1 MTRVQRI
8 GRAWR
13 HFRTTAIAVVAVGW
27 TTAAIAQ
34 TPAPPPAPPPARIII
49 GYVDIDGDPRH
60 EPIRGYE
67 RLILKTRDHPFA
79 GAQVGIL
86 EAKAVSRVLNTEFAL
101 ERITLKS
108 ADALV
113 PAVLQ
118 AHQNRGIQY
127 FLIDAPAEVFKPLA
141 AAVRGRDILLFNVT
155 APDDSL
161 RREVCAREVVHTF
174 PSLAMSMDT
183 LAQYLVSRK
192 WRDVFVLQGPLPGD
206 ALKTR
211 AFEASAKKFGL
222 RIVATKPFKA
232 GTDPREREQNN
243 PALLTAGSRDY
254 DVLFIADEA
263 FDFARQVPYH
273 MVRARPVVGAIDLEP
288 QAWHWTWER
297 NGAPQVNS
305 RFQRLTEGRRMESAD
320 WAAWIAVKMVV
331 KSVQGTTS
339 PDFKAQRDFM
349 LSGAIF
355 DGAKGLGVSVRP
367 WDQQLRQ
374 AILLSAPY
382 QVVASAP
389 VEGFLHKTNVLD
401 TLGDDQADTP
411 CRLAAPAGR

>member
-34 TPAPPPAPPPARIII
+34 TPAPPPAPPPARITI

-141 AAVRGRDILLFNVT
+141 AAVRGRDMLLFNFT
-155 APDDSL
+155 AQDDSI
-161 RREVCAREVVHTF
+161 RREVCAREVVHTI
-174 PSLAMSMDT
+174 PSLAMSMDA

-243 PALLTAGSRDY
+243 PALLTAGGRDY

-339 PDFKAQRDFM
+339 PDFRTQRDFM